1 MTLLAECF
9 TVARL
14 ATGCHGSKTNF
25 ITVAAQEIGPLM
37 VSREQCNKVGVTIL
51 ARVRCRYVI
60 VACVARRHIR
70 EVLCAGELNLIQ
82 TLMAR
87 HALHT
92 SGCMALVGEDYG
104 AAGCGTGDNVVRS
117 RMAETAVIGNLIFMT
132 GGTLIVRT
140 REVIGG
146 KLAC

>member
-1 MTLLAECF
+1 M
-9 TVARL
+9 ARL

-25 ITVAAQEIGPLM
+25 ITVAAQEIGSFVVCRKKRHKIRVAILT
-37 VSREQCNKVGVTIL
+37 SVGCFHIV
-51 ARVRCRYVI
+51 
-60 VACVARRHIR
+60 VACVACGHIR
-70 EVLCAGELNLIQ
+70 KVLSARKLNLIQ
-82 TLMAR
+82 TLMAC

-132 GGTLIVRT
+132 GGTLIMRA
-140 REVIGG
+140 REVIG
-146 KLAC
+146 